1 MTITAPTNGT
11 LADATTWPTDVTNLL
26 NTYVPN
32 PANGFHYFNDFIST
46 VNTGTGGADVVAQ
59 NSGTGAA
66 SAGASVSDQNRIGV
80 VQSTTGTTA
89 TGYTGVGSGSTAI
102 RLGGGTWSFEAAIYI
117 GTLSSGTER
126 YQLAVGFIDSLSAS
140 NKTDGAY
147 LLYDDGGVSTGSAA
161 SANWQAV
168 TCSNSTRTF
177 TTTSTAVA
185 ATTWIKLGVE
195 VNAAA
200 TSVVFKIN
208 GTTVA
213 THATNIPTGA
223 SRQTGFGWTLVKSV
237 GTTAR
242 TVDVDYVSVAAS
254 FTSAR

>member
-26 NTYVPN
+26 NSYVPN
-32 PANGFHYFNDFIST
+32 PLNGYHYFNDFIST

-66 SAGASVSDQNRIGV
+66 TAGSGNTDQSRIGI

-89 TGYTGVGSGSTAI
+89 TGYTGVGSSATAI
-102 RLGGGTWSFEAAIYI
+102 RFGGGTWTFETAINI
-117 GTLSSGTER
+117 ATLSDGTNR

-185 ATTWIKLGVE
+185 AASWIKLAVE
-195 VNAAA
+195 VNAAGS
-200 TSVVFKIN
+200 SVVFKVN

-213 THATNIPTGA
+213 THTTNIPTGS

-242 TVDVDYVSVAAS
+242 TVDVDYVRLAAT